1 VLISIVQRH
10 TALTAPQK
18 ALLQELSSRSE
29 HNFKRLDDIEWVV
42 TKEKL
47 AVTVAVRLRA
57 KSGVFRARATAATLS
72 LAAHEA
78 LTRVLTQRRRTKRK
92 KVDRRDDETVKGVA
106 RRKPAK
112 R

>member
-18 ALLQELSSRSE
+18 AMLQELSTRSE
-29 HNFKRLDDIEWVV
+29 HNFRRLDDIEWVI

-47 AVTVAVRLRA
+47 QVTVAVRLRA
-57 KSGVFRARATAATLS
+57 QSGVFRSRASASNLS

-78 LTRVLTQRRRTKRK
+78 LSRVLTQRRRAKRSV
-92 KVDRRDDETVKGVA
+92 VDRRDDETRKGVG
-106 RRKPAK
+106 RRRPL